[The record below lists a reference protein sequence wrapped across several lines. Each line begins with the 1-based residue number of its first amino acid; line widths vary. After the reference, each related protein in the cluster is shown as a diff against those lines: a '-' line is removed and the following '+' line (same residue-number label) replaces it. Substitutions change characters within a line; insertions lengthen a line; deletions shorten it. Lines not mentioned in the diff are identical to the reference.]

1 MLDEALLATEPV
13 NFHPLTN
20 DATTAISA
28 EGLKA
33 FLAETGHNPILVA
46 FDAAGHPVLTP

>member
-1 MLDEALLATEPV
+1 MAADPV

-20 DATTAISA
+20 DATTAISVA
-28 EGLKA
+28 GLKT

-46 FDAAGHPVLTP
+46 FDAAGQPALA